1 MMTFLTLLWG
11 RLGKYVMGVAAI
23 ASLLGGIYL
32 AGRRA
37 ADKDHEIDEL
47 KDAYNAQERILDAE
61 VNVTPDAALER
72 LRRNGQLRD

>member
-1 MMTFLTLLWG
+1 MMIFLALLWG
-11 RLGKYVMGVAAI
+11 KLGKYVMGAAAI
-23 ASLLGGIYL
+23 ASLIGGIYL

-47 KDAYNAQERILDAE
+47 QDAYKTQERIHDAE
-61 VNVTPDAALER
+61 INVTPDASLER